1 MIQIEICLNGIES
14 AIAAQAGG
22 ANRVELCDNLM
33 EGGTS
38 PSLGMVEAVQDAI
51 DIGIMAMV
59 RPRGGDF
66 LYSENEF
73 EVMRRNVKLMQRANV
88 TGVVFGML
96 NPNGTIDIERTR
108 ELIDLAGPLQVTF
121 HRAFDM
127 TRDPFEALDALLA
140 CGVHRILTSGQAPTA
155 LEGLD
160 LITQLQKR
168 AGDGCIILPAVNITA
183 ENARHI
189 AKTAGLKELHIGS
202 NVETM
207 RPSGMQHENSS
218 VSMGD
223 DSTLPEYAMPQTDSS
238 LVAEIV
244 AAVAGLVDN
253 RRFA

>member
-66 LYSENEF
+66 LYSNNEF

-96 NPNGTIDIERTR
+96 NPNGTIDVERTR

-127 TRDPFEALDALLA
+127 SRDPFEALDALLA

-168 AGDGCIILPAVNITA
+168 AGEACIILPAVNITA
-183 ENARHI
+183 ENAHHI
-189 AKTAGLKELHIGS
+189 
-202 NVETM
+202 
-207 RPSGMQHENSS
+207 
-218 VSMGD
+218 
-223 DSTLPEYAMPQTDSS
+223 AMPQTNSA

-244 AAVAGLVDN
+244 AAVASDE
-253 RRFA
+253 